1 MKSKVITRR
10 EFLKGTSTIAAGG
23 TLYLSMPFVVH
34 AGNEK
39 KSRVVLIRNKDV
51 LDDRNKINERA
62 LTEMLDEAVTTL
74 LNINNPV
81 NAWKT
86 LIRPEDIVGI
96 KTNVWSYLPTP
107 PELEKWIKKRI
118 MDAGV
123 KEKNIGIRD
132 RWLLR
137 DKIFTNATALV
148 NVRPMRTHYWS
159 GVGSL
164 LKNYIMF
171 VNNPSAWHGD
181 TCADLAKLWE
191 LPIVKEK
198 TRLNILVM
206 LTPLFHGTGPHHFNP
221 KYIWKYYGLLV
232 GLDPVAVDATGV
244 RILQAKRNEYFGENT
259 PINPP
264 PHHIVYAETRHGLG
278 VADPG
283 KIELIKLGWQ
293 EDILI

>member
-1 MKSKVITRR
+1 
-10 EFLKGTSTIAAGG
+10 
-23 TLYLSMPFVVH
+23 MPFVVH